1 MRKENA
7 KGLFMQVVVKN
18 IICIFTVRDGEV
30 FIIVDN
36 KKVPCI
42 VCNDDINI
50 INNNYLS
57 KLKIDNLNLKQTYTF
72 SEKKDDILTLYILFN
87 DIVNYNDIKENL
99 DLVSLEN
106 IKYDKF
112 ITKSIDYLKSNIVID
127 DNLNKIF
134 NSEFAIPELQ
144 KLLENILNKKF
155 DRRNF
160 RKKLINQNIIQP
172 VDKTSNNLSGR
183 PAKLYKFKKI
193 EKRNII

>member
-72 SEKKDDILTLYILFN
+72 SEKKDDILTFYILFN

-172 VDKTSNNLSGR
+172 VDKISNNLSGR